1 MLSVKPPMR
10 KVFLYLLLCVIS
22 IGAMAQSEIAQQQ
35 IAANHNLSGS
45 NHYAYPYPAQE
56 LPKLTPTPAGYQPFF
71 INHYGRHGSR
81 WLTKQS
87 SYDHPVATFEQLHK
101 NGVLNK
107 QGEVLLDQLRKIAI
121 EAKGRTGDLSDV
133 GAEQHQG
140 IAQRMCDNFPEVFDG
155 DATIDARSTVWI
167 RCILSM
173 ANETQVI
180 KAYNPN
186 IKIFTDASYHDMYYT
201 GWGYGEDTLANPQ
214 RKAIRHISDSIFNAR
229 IDATR
234 FMSQFVTYAPG
245 KCVKLQGTEKLMEEI
260 FDIAGSLQ
268 NHHAFNGMN
277 LFQYFTDDE
286 IYELWKVKNIYW
298 YLQWANSPQ
307 GGNRMPF
314 IERALLTNMIETVD
328 DAIAQGKRGATLRFG
343 HETCVLP
350 LACLLELDNVNYSC
364 ENLDELHKQWRNYE
378 IFPMGCN
385 IQMVFYRD
393 ATGSDD
399 VLVKVLLN
407 EHEATLPFETD
418 IFPYYHWK
426 DIKPYY
432 VNKLKTVIEWPK

>member
-1 MLSVKPPMR
+1 MR
-10 KVFLYLLLCVIS
+10 KVFLYLIMCAATLV
-22 IGAMAQSEIAQQQ
+22 AMAQPNLAEQQL
-35 IAANHNLSGS
+35 AANHNRSGS

-56 LPKLTPTPAGYQPFF
+56 LPQLTPAPEGYIPFF

-87 SYDHPVATFEQLHK
+87 SYDNPVSALEELDGEHM
-101 NGVLNK
+101 LNK
-107 QGEVLLDQLRKIAI
+107 QGEVLLESLRTVAS
-121 EAKGRTGDLSDV
+121 EAKGRAGDLSDV

-155 DATIDARSTVWI
+155 DATIDARSTVVL

-173 ANETQVI
+173 GNETQVF
-180 KAYNPN
+180 KAYNPD
-186 IKIFTDASYHDMYYT
+186 IKVFSDASYHDMHYM

-229 IDATR
+229 IDGSR
-234 FMSQFVTYAPG
+234 FMSQFVKDPAALDG
-245 KCVKLQGTEKLMEEI
+245 KFKSAKFMEAV
-260 FDIAGSLQ
+260 FDVAGSLQ
-268 NHHAFNGMN
+268 NHHVFDGMN
-277 LFQYFTDDE
+277 LFQYFTDEE

-314 IERALLTNMIETVD
+314 IERALLYNMIETAD
-328 DAIAQGKRGATLRFG
+328 EAIAEGKRGAALRFG

-350 LACLLELDNVNYSC
+350 LACLLELDSVNYSC
-364 ENLDELHKQWRNYE
+364 DNLDELHEHWRNYE

-385 IQMVFYRD
+385 IQMVFYHNDR
-393 ATGSDD
+393 DD
-399 VLVKVLLN
+399 VLVQVLLN
-407 EHEATLPFETD
+407 EHEAKLPFHTD
-418 IFPYYHWK
+418 TFPYYRWD

-432 VNKLKTVIEWPK
+432 LNKLKTTINWPK

>member
-1 MLSVKPPMR
+1 MR
-10 KVFLYLLLCVIS
+10 RFFIYFIMCLAS
-22 IGAMAQSEIAQQQ
+22 IGAIAQPELAQQQ
-35 IAANHNLSGS
+35 LAANHNRSGS

-56 LPKLTPTPAGYQPFF
+56 LPKLTPAPAGYEPFF

-87 SYDHPVATFEQLHK
+87 SYDNPVATLEQLQQI
-101 NGVLNK
+101 GVLNK

-121 EAKGRTGDLSDV
+121 EAKGRAGDLSDV

-140 IAQRMCDNFPEVFDG
+140 IALRMCNNFPEIFDG

-173 ANETQVI
+173 ANETQVF

-229 IDATR
+229 IDASR
-234 FMSQFVTYAPG
+234 FMSQFITSAPG

-268 NHHAFNGMN
+268 NHHAFDGMN
-277 LFQYFTDDE
+277 LFQYFTDEE

-307 GGNRMPF
+307 GGHRMPF
-314 IERALLTNMIETVD
+314 IERALLTNMIETAD
-328 DAIAQGKRGATLRFG
+328 EAIAQGKRGATLRFG

-364 ENLDELHKQWRNYE
+364 DDLNTLHEYWRNYE

-385 IQMVFYRD
+385 IQMVFYRNASND
-393 ATGSDD
+393 I
-399 VLVKVLLN
+399 LVKVLLN
-407 EHEATLPFETD
+407 EHEATLPFKTST
-418 IFPYYHWK
+418 FPYYRWN

-432 VNKLKTVIEWPK
+432 QQKLKTVINWPL

>member
-1 MLSVKPPMR
+1 MR
-10 KVFLYLLLCVIS
+10 RIFIYLIMCVATLV
-22 IGAMAQSEIAQQQ
+22 AMAQPEVAEQQL
-35 IAANHNLSGS
+35 AANHNRSGS

-56 LPKLTPTPAGYQPFF
+56 LPKLTPAPEGYMPFF

-87 SYDHPVATFEQLHK
+87 SYDRPVETLEKLQQQHL
-101 NGVLNK
+101 LTK
-107 QGEVLLDQLRKIAI
+107 QGEVLLENLRKVAL
-121 EAKGRTGDLSDV
+121 EAKGREGDLSDV

-173 ANETQVI
+173 GNEIQVF
-180 KAYNPN
+180 KSYNPE
-186 IKIFTDASYHDMYYT
+186 IKVFTDASYHDMYYT

-214 RKAIRHISDSIFNAR
+214 RKAIRHISDSIFDSR
-229 IDATR
+229 IKPQR
-234 FMSQFVTYAPG
+234 FISQLVNNSNYVDTHFKQCT
-245 KCVKLQGTEKLMEEI
+245 KLMEDVY
-260 FDIAGSLQ
+260 DIAGSLQ
-268 NHHAFNGMN
+268 NHHAFDGMN
-277 LFQYFTDDE
+277 LFGYFTNEE
-286 IYELWKVKNIYW
+286 IYEMWKTKNIYW

-314 IERALLTNMIETVD
+314 IERALLTNMIETTD
-328 DAIAQGKRGATLRFG
+328 KAIAQGKRGAALRFG

-364 ENLDELHKQWRNYE
+364 NDLNTLHETWRNYE
-378 IFPMGCN
+378 IFPMACN
-385 IQMVFYRD
+385 VQMVFYRNASND
-393 ATGSDD
+393 I
-399 VLVKVLLN
+399 LVKVLFN
-407 EHEATLPFETD
+407 EHEARLPFHTD
-418 IFPYYHWK
+418 NFPYYRWD

-432 VNKLKTVIEWPK
+432 QQKLKTTINWPK

>member
-1 MLSVKPPMR
+1 MR
-10 KVFLYLLLCVIS
+10 KVFLYIILCVVS
-22 IGAMAQSEIAQQQ
+22 LGAMAQPELAQQQ
-35 IAANHNLSGS
+35 LATDHNRSGS

-56 LPKLTPTPAGYQPFF
+56 LPKLTPAPAGYEPFF

-87 SYDHPVATFEQLHK
+87 SYDKPVATFEQLQQM
-101 NGVLNK
+101 GVLNK

-121 EAKGRTGDLSDV
+121 EAKGRAGDLSDV

-140 IAQRMCDNFPEVFDG
+140 IAQRMCNNFPEVFDG

-173 ANETQVI
+173 ANETQI
-180 KAYNPN
+180 FKAYNPK
-186 IKIFTDASYHDMYYT
+186 IKVFTDASYHDMYYT

-229 IDATR
+229 IDASR
-234 FMSQFVTYAPG
+234 FMSQFVTHVPG
-245 KCVKLQGTEKLMEEI
+245 NCVKLQGTEKLMEEI

-268 NHHAFNGMN
+268 NHHTFDGMN
-277 LFQYFTDDE
+277 LFQYFTDEE

-314 IERALLTNMIETVD
+314 IERALLTNMIETAD
-328 DAIAQGKRGATLRFG
+328 KAIADREHHGATLRFG

-350 LACLLELDNVNYSC
+350 LACLLELDNVNYSSDDL
-364 ENLDELHKQWRNYE
+364 NTLHEHWRNYE

-385 IQMVFYRD
+385 IQMVFYRNRD
-393 ATGSDD
+393 ND

-407 EHEATLPFETD
+407 EHEATLPFHTTT
-418 IFPYYHWK
+418 FPYYRWD

-432 VNKLKTVIEWPK
+432 LKKLQTVINWPK

>member
-1 MLSVKPPMR
+1 M
-10 KVFLYLLLCVIS
+10 CVATMVAI
-22 IGAMAQSEIAQQQ
+22 AQPELAQQQ
-35 IAANHNLSGS
+35 LAANHNRSAS
-45 NHYAYPYPAQE
+45 NHYAYPYPSE
-56 LPKLTPTPAGYQPFF
+56 SLPKLTPAPDGYTPFF

-87 SYDHPVATFEQLHK
+87 SYDNPVEALETFKKEGNLT
-101 NGVLNK
+101 K
-107 QGEVLLDQLRKIAI
+107 QGEILLNNLRKVAI
-121 EAKGRTGDLSDV
+121 EVKGRVGDLSDI

-173 ANETQVI
+173 GNETQI
-180 KAYNPN
+180 FKSYNPEL
-186 IKIFTDASYHDMYYT
+186 KIFTDASYHDMYYT

-214 RKAIRHISDSIFNAR
+214 RKAIRHISDSIFNVSINAS
-229 IDATR
+229 R
-234 FMSQFVTYAPG
+234 FMSQIVKDPSAISG
-245 KCVKLQGTEKLMEEI
+245 KFKSAKFMEAV

-268 NHHAFNGMN
+268 NHHAFDGMN
-277 LFQYFTDDE
+277 LFQYFTDEE
-286 IYELWKVKNIYW
+286 IFELWRVKNIYW

-314 IERALLTNMIETVD
+314 IERALLTNMIETAD
-328 DAIAQGKRGATLRFG
+328 NAIAQGKRGATLRFG

-364 ENLDELHKQWRNYE
+364 NDLNTLHETWRNYE

-385 IQMVFYRD
+385 IQMVFYRNISND
-393 ATGSDD
+393 I
-399 VLVKVLLN
+399 LVKVLLN
-407 EHEATLPFETD
+407 EHEATLPFHTD
-418 IFPYYHWK
+418 IFPYYRWN

-432 VNKLKTVIEWPK
+432 QQKLKTIINWPK

>member
-1 MLSVKPPMR
+1 MR
-10 KVFLYLLLCVIS
+10 RFFIYFIMCLAS
-22 IGAMAQSEIAQQQ
+22 IGAIAQPELAQQQ
-35 IAANHNLSGS
+35 LAANHNRSGS

-56 LPKLTPTPAGYQPFF
+56 LPKLTPAPAGYEPFF

-87 SYDHPVATFEQLHK
+87 SYDNPVTTFEQLQQM
-101 NGVLNK
+101 GVLNK

-121 EAKGRTGDLSDV
+121 EAKGRAGDLSDV

-140 IAQRMCDNFPEVFDG
+140 IAQRMCNNFPEIFDG

-173 ANETQVI
+173 ANETQVF

-229 IDATR
+229 IDASR
-234 FMSQFVTYAPG
+234 FMSQFITSVPG

-268 NHHAFNGMN
+268 NHHAFDGMN
-277 LFQYFTDDE
+277 LFQYFTDEE

-307 GGNRMPF
+307 GGHRMPF
-314 IERALLTNMIETVD
+314 IERALLTNMIETAD
-328 DAIAQGKRGATLRFG
+328 EAIAQGKRGATLRFG

-364 ENLDELHKQWRNYE
+364 DDLNTLHEYWRNYE

-385 IQMVFYRD
+385 IQMVFYRNASND
-393 ATGSDD
+393 I
-399 VLVKVLLN
+399 LVKVLLN
-407 EHEATLPFETD
+407 EHEATLPFKTST
-418 IFPYYHWK
+418 FPYYRWN

-432 VNKLKTVIEWPK
+432 QQKLKTVINWPL

>member
-1 MLSVKPPMR
+1 
-10 KVFLYLLLCVIS
+10 
-22 IGAMAQSEIAQQQ
+22 MAQPDLAQKQLV
-35 IAANHNLSGS
+35 ANHNLSGS

-56 LPKLTPTPAGYQPFF
+56 LPKLTPAPAGYEPFF

-87 SYDHPVATFEQLHK
+87 SYDNPVNTLNQLK
-101 NGVLNK
+101 KQKLLTKEGKVLLSILNK
-107 QGEVLLDQLRKIAI
+107 VAVESYSRA
-121 EAKGRTGDLSDV
+121 GDLSDV

-140 IAQRMCDNFPEVFDG
+140 IARRMCENFPEVFGG
-155 DATIDARSTVWI
+155 DAIIDARSTIWF

-173 ANETQVI
+173 GNETAEI
-180 KAYNPN
+180 KAFNPKAR
-186 IKIFTDASYHDMYYT
+186 ITSDASYHDMYYM

-214 RKAIRHISDSIFNAR
+214 RKAILHISDSIMNAR
-229 IDATR
+229 INPTR
-234 FMSQFVTYAPG
+234 FLRQFLN
-245 KCVKLQGTEKLMEEI
+245 KDCFRQNKLQGTEKLMEEV

-268 NHHAFNGMN
+268 NHHVFDGIN
-277 LFQYFTDDE
+277 LFQYFTDEE

-314 IERALLTNMIETVD
+314 IERALLTNMIETAD
-328 DAIAQGKRGATLRFG
+328 RAIADHEHHGAALRFG

-350 LACLLELDNVNYSC
+350 LACLLELDSVNYSC
-364 ENLDELHKQWRNYE
+364 DDLNTLHEHWRNYE

-385 IQMVFYRD
+385 IQMVFYRNASND
-393 ATGSDD
+393 I
-399 VLVKVLLN
+399 LVKVLLN
-407 EHEATLPFETD
+407 EHEATLPFKTD
-418 IFPYYHWK
+418 KFPYYRWE

-432 VNKLKTVIEWPK
+432 VNKLKTKIEWPK

>member
-1 MLSVKPPMR
+1 MR
-10 KVFLYLLLCVIS
+10 RVFLYLILSVAS
-22 IGAMAQSEIAQQQ
+22 IGALAQPHLAKQQL
-35 IAANHNLSGS
+35 AVNHNRSGS

-56 LPKLTPTPAGYQPFF
+56 LPKLTPAPAGYEPFF

-87 SYDHPVATFEQLHK
+87 SYDNPVEALETLQKEGL
-101 NGVLNK
+101 LTK
-107 QGEVLLDQLRKIAI
+107 QGEVLLNILQKVAI
-121 EAKGRTGDLSDV
+121 EAKGRAGDLSDI
-133 GAEQHQG
+133 GAEQHQC
-140 IAQRMCDNFPEVFDG
+140 IAQRMCENFPEVFAG
-155 DATIDARSTVWI
+155 EALIDARSTVWI

-173 ANETQVI
+173 ANETQI
-180 KAYNPN
+180 FKGHNPKAR
-186 IKIFTDASYHDMYYT
+186 IFTDASYHDMHYT

-214 RKAIRHISDSIFNAR
+214 RKTIRHISDSIFDAR

-234 FMSQFVTYAPG
+234 FMNQI
-245 KCVKLQGTEKLMEEI
+245 VKDPTAIAGRFKSAKFMEAV

-268 NHHAFNGMN
+268 NHHAFNGLN
-277 LFQYFTDDE
+277 LFQYFTDEE

-307 GGNRMPF
+307 GGHRMPF
-314 IERALLTNMIETVD
+314 IERALLTNMIEAAD
-328 DAIAQGKRGATLRFG
+328 KAIADQEHHGAALRFG

-350 LACLLELDNVNYSC
+350 LACLLELDSVNYSC
-364 ENLDELHKQWRNYE
+364 DDLNTLHEHWRNYE

-385 IQMVFYRD
+385 IQMVFYRNS
-393 ATGSDD
+393 TCGDD

-432 VNKLKTVIEWPK
+432 VDKLKTVIEWPR

>member
-1 MLSVKPPMR
+1 MCAAWV
-10 KVFLYLLLCVIS
+10 
-22 IGAMAQSEIAQQQ
+22 GAMAQPNLAKQQL
-35 IAANHNLSGS
+35 AANHNRSGS
-45 NHYAYPYPAQE
+45 NHFAYPVSTVTKPAQA
-56 LPKLTPTPAGYQPFF
+56 PAGYEPFF

-87 SYDHPVATFEQLHK
+87 SYEKPVATLEQLQQS
-101 NGVLNK
+101 GVLNK
-107 QGEVLLDQLRKIAI
+107 QGEVLLDQLRKVAL
-121 EAKGRTGDLSDV
+121 EAKGRAGDLSDV

-140 IAQRMCDNFPEVFDG
+140 IARRMCHNFPEVFEG
-155 DATIDARSTVWI
+155 NAIVDARSTVWI

-186 IKIFTDASYHDMYYT
+186 IKITTDASYHDMYYT

-214 RKAIRHISDSIFNAR
+214 RKMIRHISDSIFDAR

-234 FMSQFVTYAPG
+234 FMSQFVTHIPD

-268 NHHAFNGMN
+268 NHHAFDGID
-277 LFQYFTDDE
+277 LFSYFTDDE

-314 IERALLTNMIETVD
+314 IERALLRNMITTADSV
-328 DAIAQGKRGATLRFG
+328 IALPSTWHGAALRFG

-350 LACLLELDNVNYSC
+350 LACLLEINNVNYSC
-364 ENLDELHKQWRNYE
+364 NNLDELHEHWRNYE
-378 IFPMGCN
+378 IFPMACN
-385 IQMVFYRD
+385 VQMVYYRKP
-393 ATGSDD
+393 GSDD
-399 VLVKVLLN
+399 VLVQVLFN
-407 EHEATLPFETD
+407 EQPAKLPFETD
-418 IFPYYHWK
+418 CFPFYHWNE
-426 DIKPYY
+426 IKPYY
-432 VNKLKTVIEWPK
+432 VNKLKRQVQWPR

>member
-1 MLSVKPPMR
+1 
-10 KVFLYLLLCVIS
+10 
-22 IGAMAQSEIAQQQ
+22 
-35 IAANHNLSGS
+35 
-45 NHYAYPYPAQE
+45 
-56 LPKLTPTPAGYQPFF
+56 
-71 INHYGRHGSR
+71 
-81 WLTKQS
+81 
-87 SYDHPVATFEQLHK
+87 
-101 NGVLNK
+101 
-107 QGEVLLDQLRKIAI
+107 
-121 EAKGRTGDLSDV
+121 
-133 GAEQHQG
+133 
-140 IAQRMCDNFPEVFDG
+140 
-155 DATIDARSTVWI
+155 
-167 RCILSM
+167 
-173 ANETQVI
+173 
-180 KAYNPN
+180 
-186 IKIFTDASYHDMYYT
+186 
-201 GWGYGEDTLANPQ
+201 
-214 RKAIRHISDSIFNAR
+214 
-229 IDATR
+229 
-234 FMSQFVTYAPG
+234 
-245 KCVKLQGTEKLMEEI
+245 
-260 FDIAGSLQ
+260 
-268 NHHAFNGMN
+268 MN

>member
-1 MLSVKPPMR
+1 
-10 KVFLYLLLCVIS
+10 
-22 IGAMAQSEIAQQQ
+22 MAQPELAQQQ
-35 IAANHNLSGS
+35 LAANHNRSAS
-45 NHYAYPYPAQE
+45 NHYAYPSEQ
-56 LPKLTPTPAGYQPFF
+56 LPQLTPAPEGYMPFF

-87 SYDHPVATFEQLHK
+87 SYDNPVEALKTLQKEGALT
-101 NGVLNK
+101 K
-107 QGEVLLDQLRKIAI
+107 QGEVLLDDLRKVAL
-121 EAKGRTGDLSDV
+121 EAKGRVGDLSDI

-155 DATIDARSTVWI
+155 DAVIDARSTVVL

-173 ANETQVI
+173 GNETQAF
-180 KAYNPN
+180 KSYNPE
-186 IKIFTDASYHDMYYT
+186 IKILTDASYHDMYYM

-229 IDATR
+229 INASR
-234 FMSQFVTYAPG
+234 FMSQLVNDTSVIAGRFKSA
-245 KCVKLQGTEKLMEEI
+245 KFMEAV

-268 NHHAFNGMN
+268 NHHAFDGMS
-277 LFQYFTDDE
+277 LFQYFTDEE

-314 IERALLTNMIETVD
+314 IERALLTNMIETAD

-350 LACLLELDNVNYSC
+350 LACLLEIDNVNYSC
-364 ENLDELHKQWRNYE
+364 DDLNTLHETWRNYE

-385 IQMVFYRD
+385 IQMVFYRND
-393 ATGSDD
+393 NDD
-399 VLVKVLLN
+399 ILVKVLFN
-407 EHEATLPFETD
+407 EHEATLPFHTD
-418 IFPYYHWK
+418 TFPYYRWN

-432 VNKLKTVIEWPK
+432 QQKLKTTVNWPK

>member
-1 MLSVKPPMR
+1 M
-10 KVFLYLLLCVIS
+10 CVAS
-22 IGAMAQSEIAQQQ
+22 IAAMAQSEIAQQQ
-35 IAANHNLSGS
+35 LAANHNSSGS
-45 NHYAYPYPAQE
+45 NHYAYPYPAQG
-56 LPKLTPTPAGYQPFF
+56 LPKLTPAPAGYEPFF

-81 WLTKQS
+81 WLTKES
-87 SYDHPVATFEQLHK
+87 SYQRPVAALEQFK
-101 NGVLNK
+101 KLNYLTK
-107 QGEVLLDQLRKIAI
+107 EGEVLLDILRKVEI

-140 IAQRMCDNFPEVFDG
+140 IARRMCENFPEVFSG
-155 DATIDARSTVWI
+155 DARIDARSTVWF

-173 ANETQVI
+173 GNETAEI
-180 KAYNPN
+180 RAFNPKA
-186 IKIFTDASYHDMYYT
+186 KITTDASYHDMYYM

-214 RKAIRHISDSIFNAR
+214 RKAIRHISDSIFDAR
-229 IDATR
+229 INSTR
-234 FMSQFVTYAPG
+234 FLRQILNSDCFKQANLKG
-245 KCVKLQGTEKLMEEI
+245 SEKLMEDV

-268 NHHAFNGMN
+268 NHHAFDGIN
-277 LFQYFTDDE
+277 LFKFFTDEE

-314 IERALLTNMIETVD
+314 IERALLNNMIETAD
-328 DAIAQGKRGATLRFG
+328 NAIADRDHHGAALRFG

-364 ENLDELHKQWRNYE
+364 DDLNTLHEHWRNYE

-385 IQMVFYRD
+385 IQMVFYRNASND
-393 ATGSDD
+393 I
-399 VLVKVLLN
+399 LVKVLLN
-407 EHEATLPFETD
+407 EHEATLPFHTTQ
-418 IFPYYHWK
+418 FPYYRWD

-432 VNKLKTVIEWPK
+432 VEKLKTTINWPK

>member
-1 MLSVKPPMR
+1 M
-10 KVFLYLLLCVIS
+10 CVATLV
-22 IGAMAQSEIAQQQ
+22 AMAQPELAQQQ
-35 IAANHNLSGS
+35 LAANHNRSGS
-45 NHYAYPYPAQE
+45 NHFAYPYPSEQ
-56 LPKLTPTPAGYQPFF
+56 LPQLTPAPKGYTPFF

-87 SYDHPVATFEQLHK
+87 SYDNSVEALEGLQKKGLLT
-101 NGVLNK
+101 K
-107 QGEVLLDQLRKIAI
+107 QGEVLLGILRKVAI
-121 EAKGRTGDLSDV
+121 EAKGRVGDLSDV

-140 IAQRMCDNFPEVFDG
+140 IAQRMCDNFPEVFAG
-155 DATIDARSTVWI
+155 DAAIDARSTVWI

-173 ANETQVI
+173 GNEIQVF
-180 KAYNPN
+180 KSYNPE
-186 IKIFTDASYHDMYYT
+186 IKVFTDASYHDMYYT

-229 IDATR
+229 INASR
-234 FMSQFVTYAPG
+234 FMGQFVNDTLAIAG
-245 KCVKLQGTEKLMEEI
+245 KFKSAKFMEAV

-268 NHHAFNGMN
+268 NHHVFDGMS
-277 LFQYFTDDE
+277 LFQYFTDEE

-314 IERALLTNMIETVD
+314 IERALLTNMIETAD
-328 DAIAQGKRGATLRFG
+328 EAINQGKRGAALRFG

-364 ENLDELHKQWRNYE
+364 NDLNTLHETWRNYE
-378 IFPMGCN
+378 IFPMACN
-385 IQMVFYRD
+385 IQMVFYRND
-393 ATGSDD
+393 SDD
-399 VLVKVLLN
+399 ILVKVLFN
-407 EHEATLPFETD
+407 EHEATLPFHTD
-418 IFPYYHWK
+418 NFPYYRWN

-432 VNKLKTVIEWPK
+432 QQKLKTKINWPLQ

>member
-1 MLSVKPPMR
+1 MR
-10 KVFLYLLLCVIS
+10 RVFLYFILCVAS
-22 IGAMAQSEIAQQQ
+22 IGALAQPHLAEQQL
-35 IAANHNLSGS
+35 ATNHNRSGS

-56 LPKLTPTPAGYQPFF
+56 LPKLTPAPAGYEPFF

-87 SYDHPVATFEQLHK
+87 SYERPVSSLEQFK
-101 NGVLNK
+101 KLNYLTK
-107 QGEVLLDQLRKIAI
+107 EGEVLLDILKKVAI
-121 EAKGRTGDLSDV
+121 EAQGHAGDLSDV

-140 IAQRMCDNFPEVFDG
+140 IAKRMCENFPEVLSG
-155 DATIDARSTVWI
+155 DANIDARSTVWL

-173 ANETQVI
+173 GNETAEI
-180 KAYNPN
+180 KAFNPHAN
-186 IKIFTDASYHDMYYT
+186 VTTDASYHDMYYM

-214 RKAIRHISDSIFNAR
+214 RKAIRHISDSIMIAHINPM
-229 IDATR
+229 R
-234 FMSQFVTYAPG
+234 FLRQILNKECFRHA
-245 KCVKLQGTEKLMEEI
+245 KLQDSEKLMEDI

-268 NHHAFNGMN
+268 NHHAFDGLN
-277 LFQYFTDDE
+277 LFQYFTDEE

-307 GGNRMPF
+307 GGHRMPF
-314 IERALLTNMIETVD
+314 IERALLTNMIETAD
-328 DAIAQGKRGATLRFG
+328 RAIADREHHGAALRFG

-350 LACLLELDNVNYSC
+350 LACLLELDSVNYSC
-364 ENLDELHKQWRNYE
+364 DDLNTLHEHWRNYE

-385 IQMVFYRD
+385 IQMVFYRNN
-393 ATGSDD
+393 TCGDD

-432 VNKLKTVIEWPK
+432 INKLKTVIEWPR